1 MARRQRRIDSSPEGS
16 RALYVVMGVA
26 GSGKSVI
33 GAALA
38 RALGVDF
45 VEGDDYHSA
54 ANVERMSSGIPLT
67 DADRASWLSALAKRI
82 RKARKEEKG
91 VVMSC
96 SALKRSYRDTL
107 RAEAGE
113 LQFIYLRGPRAVIVE
128 RIAQRRGHFMPP
140 ALLDSQFDALQVP
153 SPEEQAWVIDIAQSP
168 DEIIAA
174 LLARASA

>member
-1 MARRQRRIDSSPEGS
+1 
-16 RALYVVMGVA
+16 MGVA

-38 RALGVDF
+38 RALGVEF
-45 VEGDDYHSA
+45 VEGDDYHSP
-54 ANVERMSSGIPLT
+54 ANIERMSSGIALT
-67 DADRASWLSALAKRI
+67 DEDRASWLSALAARI
-82 RKARKEEKG
+82 RKARKAGKG
-91 VVMSC
+91 LVMSC
-96 SALKRSYRDTL
+96 SALKRSYRDVL

-140 ALLDSQFDALQVP
+140 AMLDSQFDALQVP
-153 SPEEQAWVIDIAQSP
+153 SPEEQAWVIDIVQSP
-168 DEIIAA
+168 EEIIAA

>member
-1 MARRQRRIDSSPEGS
+1 
-16 RALYVVMGVA
+16 MGVA

-33 GAALA
+33 GSALA

-45 VEGDDYHSA
+45 VEGDDFHSPK
-54 ANVERMSSGIPLT
+54 NVERMSSGIPLT
-67 DADRASWLSALAKRI
+67 DEDRATWLSALAARI
-82 RKARKEEKG
+82 SKARKAGKG
-91 VVMSC
+91 LVVSC
-96 SALKRSYRDTL
+96 SALKRSYRDIL

-153 SPEEQAWVIDIAQSP
+153 SPEEQAWVIDIAKSP

-174 LLARASA
+174 LMARASA